1 MKIMPPLLIAYR
13 YIVTKRS
20 NRYISFIS
28 LVSFIAM
35 SLGVTILI
43 VVLSVMNGFDQ
54 EIKKRTLN
62 ILPHISITS
71 EKGISDW
78 ESLGSKLVKIQGI
91 QSYAPL
97 VEGYGLMSSSSLSQ
111 GILLQGISPSHEIKF
126 SEVSKYMIAGKIND
140 LEPGKFGVI
149 IGSILANALNV
160 NVGDSVTI
168 SLPELNIT
176 PIGIFPRFKRFYIM
190 GIYRVGAQVDSG
202 LALINYQDAKKLFRL
217 GVNINGVKLKVADPL
232 DVTKQESYI
241 KTLLHPSLKIKT
253 WASEMTI
260 LFNAIKMEKRFV
272 VLLLSIIIAIAGFN
286 IIACLV
292 LMVNSKRKDI
302 AVLRTL
308 GAKASMIAAIF
319 MIKGL
324 IIGIVG
330 VIFGG
335 IFGCFLAIYIGEI
348 ISWIEKIVGSHV
360 FDPSIFFIIKIPS
373 MLVWGDIFLICFLS
387 LLLSIVASVY
397 PAYQASRIQPA
408 EALRYDR

>member
-13 YIVTKRS
+13 YIVTKQRNS
-20 NRYISFIS
+20 YISFIS

-62 ILPHISITS
+62 VLPHISITS

-78 ESLGSKLVKIQGI
+78 VSLGSKLVKIQGI

-149 IGSILANALNV
+149 IGSILANTLDV

-176 PIGIFPRFKRFYIM
+176 PNGIFQRFKRIYVM
-190 GIYRVGAQVDSG
+190 GS
-202 LALINYQDAKKLFRL
+202 
-217 GVNINGVKLKVADPL
+217 
-232 DVTKQESYI
+232 
-241 KTLLHPSLKIKT
+241 
-253 WASEMTI
+253 
-260 LFNAIKMEKRFV
+260 
-272 VLLLSIIIAIAGFN
+272 
-286 IIACLV
+286 
-292 LMVNSKRKDI
+292 
-302 AVLRTL
+302 
-308 GAKASMIAAIF
+308 
-319 MIKGL
+319 
-324 IIGIVG
+324 
-330 VIFGG
+330 
-335 IFGCFLAIYIGEI
+335 
-348 ISWIEKIVGSHV
+348 
-360 FDPSIFFIIKIPS
+360 
-373 MLVWGDIFLICFLS
+373 
-387 LLLSIVASVY
+387 
-397 PAYQASRIQPA
+397 
-408 EALRYDR
+408 